1 MPCYEPN
8 QDDIA
13 RAEYSARCQ
22 RIEAVLCAVTTW
34 LSQQSG
40 GVYANPWSMLDE
52 FMLKVDWSEVGVSKK
67 FFQQWW
73 KEHQQR
79 DVENQR
85 QKKQQARLE
94 QRRQRA
100 LNKLTPRERRALG
113 LKDK

>member
-13 RAEYSARCQ
+13 RAEYYARCQ
-22 RIEAVLCAVTTW
+22 RIEAVLCAFAKF
-34 LSQQSG
+34 LSQQEVG
-40 GVYANPWSMLDE
+40 Y
-52 FMLKVDWSEVGVSKK
+52 KVSALVEAVETINWSEVGVTKK
-67 FFQQWW
+67 FFWQWW
-73 KEHQQR
+73 EEHQQR
-79 DVENQR
+79 DVEYQR
-85 QKKQQARLE
+85 RKKQQARLE